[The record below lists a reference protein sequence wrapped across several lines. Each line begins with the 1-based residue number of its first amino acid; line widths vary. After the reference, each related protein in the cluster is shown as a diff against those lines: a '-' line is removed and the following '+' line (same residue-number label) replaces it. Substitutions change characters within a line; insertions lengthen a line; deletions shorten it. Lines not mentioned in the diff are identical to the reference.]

1 MNILKKEDKSTTPK
15 IEKINSS
22 ETDLLK
28 NSNDKLLDL
37 ITKEKI
43 TKSDLNGKIISDITS
58 NEEEEEEEESNDD
71 DYEDDDEENI
81 KIEKKKIEIK
91 KTTASEVL
99 GQENL
104 ESKENLNLF
113 KFNLSFFVK
122 KEFKWIVYHTPIE
135 IQKFFKKLYKFI
147 KNDETSIKLIDISS
161 LEKIKEYNEDQILNS
176 IDIIK
181 NLFNNLSE
189 SDYFNNNLLIK
200 EFLNI
205 GSSSFSQNNSGIRL
219 FLFRMLYF

>member
-1 MNILKKEDKSTTPK
+1 MNIIKKEDKSTTPK

-58 NEEEEEEEESNDD
+58 NEEEEESNDD

-104 ESKENLNLF
+104 EQKENLNLF
-113 KFNLSFFVK
+113 KFNLTCFVK
-122 KEFKWIVYHTPIE
+122 KEFKWVVYHTPIE
-135 IQKFFKKLYKFI
+135 MQKFF
-147 KNDETSIKLIDISS
+147 
-161 LEKIKEYNEDQILNS
+161 
-176 IDIIK
+176 
-181 NLFNNLSE
+181 
-189 SDYFNNNLLIK
+189 
-200 EFLNI
+200 
-205 GSSSFSQNNSGIRL
+205 
-219 FLFRMLYF
+219 

>member
-1 MNILKKEDKSTTPK
+1 MNIIKKEDKSTTPK

-43 TKSDLNGKIISDITS
+43 TKSNLNGKIISDIIS

-104 ESKENLNLF
+104 EQKENLNLF
-113 KFNLSFFVK
+113 
-122 KEFKWIVYHTPIE
+122 
-135 IQKFFKKLYKFI
+135 
-147 KNDETSIKLIDISS
+147 
-161 LEKIKEYNEDQILNS
+161 
-176 IDIIK
+176 
-181 NLFNNLSE
+181 
-189 SDYFNNNLLIK
+189 
-200 EFLNI
+200 
-205 GSSSFSQNNSGIRL
+205 
-219 FLFRMLYF
+219 

>member
-1 MNILKKEDKSTTPK
+1 MNIIKKEDKSTTPK

-104 ESKENLNLF
+104 ESKENSIDF
-113 KFNLSFFVK
+113 
-122 KEFKWIVYHTPIE
+122 TDE
-135 IQKFFKKLYKFI
+135 IY
-147 KNDETSIKLIDISS
+147 S
-161 LEKIKEYNEDQILNS
+161 NS
-176 IDIIK
+176 ISKELYRESETK
-181 NLFNNLSE
+181 NEFSE
-189 SDYFNNNLLIK
+189 SNK
-200 EFLNI
+200 V
-205 GSSSFSQNNSGIRL
+205 
-219 FLFRMLYF
+219 